1 MIRLREEVTG
11 AEAEW
16 DRHEWSGDKRFVK
29 RLRTLAEIE
38 HVFGTH
44 HDTFAQIQTRMAE
57 RFPPSGVEVVRQTKP
72 EEIQG
77 VFL

>member
-1 MIRLREEVTG
+1 MIRLREAVTG

-16 DRHEWSGDKRFVK
+16 DRHKWSGDKRFVS
-29 RLRTLAEIE
+29 RLRTLANIE
-38 HVFGTH
+38 HVVESH
-44 HDTFAQIQTRMAE
+44 HDTFAQVQARMAQ
-57 RFPPSGVEVVRQTKP
+57 RFPASGIEVVRQTKP